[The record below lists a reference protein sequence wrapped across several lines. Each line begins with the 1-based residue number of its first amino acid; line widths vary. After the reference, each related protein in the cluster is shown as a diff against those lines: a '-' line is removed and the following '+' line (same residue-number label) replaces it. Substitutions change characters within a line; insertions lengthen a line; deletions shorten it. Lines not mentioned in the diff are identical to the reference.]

1 MGCRAL
7 AIALGGIVF
16 TSLGA
21 VACLGY
27 GTPVDESDLSTRLP
41 ERGEVPDAAPVVDD
55 PPTIATPLPEAGVAD
70 TSPPLDAAKK
80 PLRVFVSSA
89 LNPGNLGGVA
99 AADQLCTSLATSAKL
114 GGTYRA
120 WLSISGSDAV
130 DHITSAGPWQLVTGE
145 IVADDKA
152 GLTSGALKHLIDKDE
167 KGVTPPEAEDR
178 VWTGSGANGR
188 YIGPDCAQWAS
199 GGTGLVGEARNGAT
213 GKWGSLGSEA
223 CGEVNRIYCFEL

>member
-7 AIALGGIVF
+7 AIALAGIVF

-27 GTPVDESDLSTRLP
+27 GTPIDESEINTKLP
-41 ERGEVPDAAPVVDD
+41 ERADIPDSAPVVDD
-55 PPTIATPLPEAGVAD
+55 PPTISTPIPEAGAD
-70 TSPPLDAAKK
+70 TSPPVDAAKT

-89 LNPGNLGGVA
+89 VKTGNLGGIA
-99 AADQLCTSLATSAKL
+99 AADQLCTTLATTAKL

-120 WLSISGSDAV
+120 WLSVAGADAV
-130 DHITSAGPWQLVTGE
+130 DHITSAGPWQLVSGE

-167 KGVTPPEAEDR
+167 NGATPPVEEDR
-178 VWTGSGANGR
+178 AWTGTGANGR
-188 YIGPDCAQWAS
+188 YAGPDCAQWA
-199 GGTGLVGEARNGAT
+199 GGGNGLVGEARNNANGQWGA
-213 GKWGSLGSEA
+213 LGNEA
-223 CGEVNRIYCFEL
+223 CGEQNRIYCFEL